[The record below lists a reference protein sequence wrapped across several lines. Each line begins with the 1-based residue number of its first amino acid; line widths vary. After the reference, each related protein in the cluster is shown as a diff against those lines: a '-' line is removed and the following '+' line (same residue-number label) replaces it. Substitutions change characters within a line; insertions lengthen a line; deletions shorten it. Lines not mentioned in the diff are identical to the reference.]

1 MLVLNGSENNHHQ
14 RNLQHILDGYI
25 FEITFAVLHN
35 IGGVFGAYI
44 VHYII
49 RNSISQLENRKYEDA
64 GRRLQEILFGGEI
77 GFYKMDPTAVPAC
90 AAMLHVS

>member
-1 MLVLNGSENNHHQ
+1 MLVLNESPNNHHQ
-14 RNLQHILDGYI
+14 RNLQHILSGYI
-25 FEITFAVLHN
+25 FEIAFAMLHN
-35 IGGVFGAYI
+35 IGGIFGAYI
-44 VHYII
+44 VHCII
-49 RNSISQLENRKYEDA
+49 GNSIPQLENLKYEDA